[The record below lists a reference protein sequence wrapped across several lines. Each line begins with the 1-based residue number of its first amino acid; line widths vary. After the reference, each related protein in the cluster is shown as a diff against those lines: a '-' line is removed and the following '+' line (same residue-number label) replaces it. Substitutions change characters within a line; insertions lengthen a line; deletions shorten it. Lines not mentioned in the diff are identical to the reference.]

1 MVGDQVY
8 TRGGAGCSPRPLGS
22 RRRGGLRE
30 SVRRWLAVAFPYPHR
45 CSLDARGSGGQ
56 SRARAGAVTTGP
68 LLQLLLA
75 GADLRVSCC
84 FYQRCGLQP
93 AAAGTGAAH
102 RADLR
107 GRARASPLGCW

>member
-22 RRRGGLRE
+22 RWRGGLRE

-75 GADLRVSCC
+75 GADLRVC
-84 FYQRCGLQP
+84 R
-93 AAAGTGAAH
+93 AAVFISGVGCS
-102 RADLR
+102 LR
-107 GRARASPLGCW
+107 PLGQERRTEQT